1 MEQEKSCGAVIF
13 NSEGKVLIVKHN
25 AGHWDFPKGHME
37 SGESEEQ
44 TALREVKEETNID
57 IKLLTKYRYESHYSP
72 KENVEKTV
80 VFFLAQSISDQLVKQ
95 DAEIANI
102 GWFEN
107 KEAMDILTFDN
118 AKEIYL
124 KAYNDYLILNCK

>member
-1 MEQEKSCGAVIF
+1 MTTEKSCGAVIF
-13 NSEGKVLIVKHN
+13 NDEDKVLIVKHN

-37 SGESEEQ
+37 EGETEKQ

-57 IKLLTKYRYESHYSP
+57 IDILEDYRYESHYSP

-80 VFFLAQSISDQLVKQ
+80 VFFLAKSKSDKLVKQ

-102 GWFEN
+102 GWFSN
-107 KEAMDILTFDN
+107 SEALDILTYDN
-118 AKEIYL
+118 AKEIYIN
-124 KAYNDYLILNCK
+124 AYKDYIDKVK

>member
-13 NSEGKVLIVKHN
+13 NRDGKVLIVKHN

-37 SGESEEQ
+37 VGESEED

-57 IKLLTKYRYESHYSP
+57 IELLTDFRYESHYSP

-80 VFFLAQSISDQLVKQ
+80 VFFLANSKSSDLVKQ

-102 GWFEN
+102 GWFDY
-107 KEAMDILTFDN
+107 KEAKEILTYDN
-118 AKEIYL
+118 AKEL
-124 KAYNDYLILNCK
+124 FEKAHNDYLNLNK

>member
-1 MEQEKSCGAVIF
+1 MTKEKSCGAVIF
-13 NSEGKVLIVKHN
+13 NNEDKVLIVKHN

-37 SGESEEQ
+37 PGETEID

-57 IKLLTKYRYESHYSP
+57 IEIVEKYRYESHYSP

-80 VFFLAQSISDQLVKQ
+80 VFFIAKNKSDNLIKQ

-102 GWFEN
+102 GWFSHD
-107 KEAMDILTFDN
+107 EALDIITYDN
-118 AKEIYL
+118 AKELYS
-124 KAYNDYLILNCK
+124 KAYKDYIENVK

>member
-1 MEQEKSCGAVIF
+1 MTTEKSCGAVIF
-13 NSEGKVLIVKHN
+13 NTEGKVLIVKHN

-37 SGESEEQ
+37 EGETEKQ

-57 IKLLTKYRYESHYSP
+57 IDILEDYRYESHYSP

-80 VFFLAQSISDQLVKQ
+80 IFFLAKSKSDKLVKQ

-102 GWFEN
+102 GWFSY
-107 KEAMDILTFDN
+107 KEALDIITYDN
-118 AKEIYL
+118 AKELYK
-124 KAYNDYLILNCK
+124 KAYNDYINKVK